1 MYFTTKTNCACKIS
15 IIGVARIKGDAWN
28 QMRSAVFEELENR
41 NALGSFR
48 HVAEARLGQNGGVFQ
63 YEDVTARIDSLS
75 GNSAFVDENGDLTR
89 FLISEFPDKKL
100 IVPVLAALAEGCEQ
114 YGLTGKQK
122 SQVEDLLRKLT
133 KEEVLSY
140 RNS

>member
-48 HVAEARLGQNGGVFQ
+48 HVAEARLGQNGGTFQ

-100 IVPVLAALAEGCEQ
+100 ITPVLAALAEGWEQ
-114 YGLTGKQK
+114 HGLTGKQRC
-122 SQVEDLLRKLT
+122 QQGH
-133 KEEVLSY
+133 Y
-140 RNS
+140 